1 MKTKTNIMDKFKQV
15 IINWLGLDYVVN
27 KLDSVSEDLY
37 NKDWG
42 AEINYRDIERE
53 LDYGRFD
60 ISSSDVADNFDADDI
75 ARELDYNSIAYEL
88 DAYEIASNLDTSDIA
103 YSIDKSELATCIDW
117 DDLIAESLNR
127 YFEGEKMNEF
137 AHIVAEKIADRDG
150 MVELVGEEVSNQGV
164 TMDEVKAMV
173 LDFVGDPIEHRI
185 REAILNTEVM
195 VSAKLNVK

>member
-1 MKTKTNIMDKFKQV
+1 MDKFKQV
-15 IINWLGLDYVVN
+15 IIKWLGLDYVVN

-37 NKDWG
+37 HRDWSSS
-42 AEINYRDIERE
+42 INYNELERE
-53 LDYGRFD
+53 LRYDRIN
-60 ISSSDVADNFDADDI
+60 ISASDVAEEFDTDDI
-75 ARELDYNSIAYEL
+75 ARELDYSSIAYEL
-88 DAYEIASNLDTSDIA
+88 DSYEIASNIDTSDIA
-103 YSIDKSELATCIDW
+103 YNIDKEDLAAAVDW

>member
-1 MKTKTNIMDKFKQV
+1 MDKFKQV
-15 IINWLGLDYVVN
+15 IIKWLGLDYVVN

-37 NKDWG
+37 HRDWG
-42 AEINYRDIERE
+42 SAINYNELEKELRYDRLDIN
-53 LDYGRFD
+53 
-60 ISSSDVADNFDADDI
+60 SSDVANEFDAEDI
-75 ARELDYNSIAYEL
+75 AGELSYYSIACELDTY
-88 DAYEIASNLDTSDIA
+88 DIASNIDASDIA
-103 YSIDKSELATCIDW
+103 YSIDKEELAAAVDW
-117 DDLIAESLNR
+117 DDLIAGSLNR